1 MMAIYDTSTNEL
13 LEQYLMK
20 INTDP
25 TGQSLAIELKKKNP
39 NGDDTKQSNFEVTKK
54 NIEGNFRRIVRSIQ
68 AISETQQLL
77 PQGGVYVKLVAVL
90 NDACDRDYGENLE
103 GFSAFLQDSGQPSAI
118 KFPKNVDSESIK
130 LGTIATGYHTID
142 VKMRVKAEDIA
153 DAFASDTDEEDVDVE
168 VREQKYKVDEAAAA
182 AATAAAAIT
191 TAVADNEATKD
202 DHAYTSNSDDDF
214 EPPMPKPTSKKKKK
228 KKTTTSTTTKTTTN
242 NKRSRSSSG
251 VVTRSGVAK
260 KKLKSKQK
268 HKKSK
273 SSKAAAQSFVAHV
286 KRCK

>member
-182 AATAAAAIT
+182 ATAAAAIT